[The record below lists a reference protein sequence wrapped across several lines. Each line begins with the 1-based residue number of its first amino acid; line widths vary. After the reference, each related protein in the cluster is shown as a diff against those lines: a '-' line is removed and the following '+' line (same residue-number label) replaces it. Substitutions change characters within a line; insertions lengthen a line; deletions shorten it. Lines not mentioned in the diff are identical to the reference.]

1 MPDNIMDLVN
11 VAIDSYHGNV
21 AKYSNKEAIE
31 MLRKAA
37 IELNGG
43 STKLDYKA
51 IRDGK
56 CAGLFTLIE
65 EIISRVVIEDLTGD
79 EYFNMLVD
87 FRNIAA
93 GDQNVFEVEDVDLFS
108 VDEIAD
114 GTQALRR
121 QRLGGVSTFTIT
133 TKRHGVKIYEEL
145 NRMLA
150 GQVDFNKMIAK
161 VAESYRKALLY
172 EIYDLWMG
180 ATAADFADDPTNPIY
195 IVAGTYDADELLDI
209 VEHVEAASG
218 GKQAKIL
225 GTKAALRKLAP
236 DIQGADSRSDIYN
249 LGYYG
254 NFFGSPTLCLPQRH
268 KIGTTQFVH
277 PDNVL
282 QIIASDEKP
291 IKCVYEGQPLIIP
304 SNLYGNQDL
313 TQDYL
318 YSDKHGMQLVL
329 PNGNLGFGRYT
340 F

>member
-21 AKYSNKEAIE
+21 AKYSHKEAIE

-121 QRLGGVSTFTIT
+121 QRLGGVSTVTIT

-180 ATAADFADDPTNPIY
+180 A
-195 IVAGTYDADELLDI
+195 
-209 VEHVEAASG
+209 
-218 GKQAKIL
+218 
-225 GTKAALRKLAP
+225 
-236 DIQGADSRSDIYN
+236 
-249 LGYYG
+249 
-254 NFFGSPTLCLPQRH
+254 
-268 KIGTTQFVH
+268 
-277 PDNVL
+277 
-282 QIIASDEKP
+282 
-291 IKCVYEGQPLIIP
+291 
-304 SNLYGNQDL
+304 
-313 TQDYL
+313 
-318 YSDKHGMQLVL
+318 
-329 PNGNLGFGRYT
+329 
-340 F
+340 